1 MARRPEFPAIVM
13 TAEELKQLK
22 RSLSMLSPH
31 TVRDNYQELLEKC
44 RLREGSPPPTPRMMQ
59 ELVTLWR
66 VLWGWRKYSSRSS
79 V

>member
-1 MARRPEFPAIVM
+1 MARRPEFPAMVM

-31 TVRDNYQELLEKC
+31 TVQDNYQKLLEKC
-44 RLREGSPPPTPRMMQ
+44 RLREEALPTPRMMQ

-66 VLWGWRKYSSRSS
+66 VLWTWRK
-79 V
+79 